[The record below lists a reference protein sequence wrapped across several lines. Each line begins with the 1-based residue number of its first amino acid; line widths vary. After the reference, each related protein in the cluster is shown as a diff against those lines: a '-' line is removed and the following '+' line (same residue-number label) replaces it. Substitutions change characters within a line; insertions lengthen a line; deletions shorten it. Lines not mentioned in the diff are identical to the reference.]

1 MMVGAAPF
9 ATPTGSLPDMRR
21 ALIVLAC
28 FAVVAVA
35 CDGGDDDS
43 SKTKSQPATTTEPS
57 TTEAPS
63 TAPADL
69 NAAAVTLTP
78 VTQVEAPTAMA
89 VRDGESTL
97 YVAEQVGRVLGVR
110 DGTLDQQPVLD
121 ISDGVQSGGEQGLL
135 GIAFSPDGSKLYVHY
150 SDETNNGDNQVDEY
164 TMQDGVAD
172 PGSRRAIITI
182 ETLQANHNGGQLAFG
197 PDDFLYIAL
206 GDGGGA
212 ADEGA
217 GHAEGGNGQSLD
229 TLLGKILRIDPTAS
243 GDQAYTIPSDNPFA
257 SAGGRPE
264 IWAYGLRN
272 PWRFSFDRET
282 GDLWLGD
289 VGQNAWEE
297 VDFMPAGEGAGANY
311 GWARYE
317 GNHPFSGDEIS
328 GTVPAIFEYPNPD
341 EGCSV
346 TGGFVYRGTRIP
358 NLVGA
363 YVFADYCQGDVR
375 ALTQDNGE
383 VAVER
388 FLDVNAA
395 NIAAFGQDNDGELY
409 VLSQGDGLLRIDPAS

>member
-1 MMVGAAPF
+1 MAG
-9 ATPTGSLPDMRR
+9 L
-21 ALIVLAC
+21 AL
-28 FAVVAVA
+28 FAVA
-35 CDGGDDDS
+35 CDGGGGDDS
-43 SKTKSQPATTTEPS
+43 SKPKTQPATTEPS
-57 TTEAPS
+57 TTEA

-69 NAAAVTLTP
+69 DAAAVTLTP
-78 VTQVEAPTAMA
+78 VAQVEAPTAMA
-89 VRDGESTL
+89 VRDDHPPL
-97 YVAEQVGRVLGVR
+97 YVAEQVGRVRVIIDGVLR
-110 DGTLDQQPVLD
+110 EEPTLD
-121 ISDGVQSGGEQGLL
+121 ISDRTQSGGEEGLL
-135 GIAFSPDGSKLYVHY
+135 GIAFSPDGTKLYVHY
-150 SDETNNGDNQVDEY
+150 SDATNNGDNQVDEY
-164 TMQDGVAD
+164 TMQGDTAD
-172 PGSRRAIITI
+172 PGSRRPIITV

-197 PDDFLYIAL
+197 PDDLLYIAL

-212 ADEGA
+212 ADNGE
-217 GHAEGGNGQSLD
+217 GHAPGGNGQSLD
-229 TLLGKILRIDPTAS
+229 TLLGKILRIDPNPS
-243 GDQAYTIPSDNPFA
+243 GDMPYTIPADNPFA
-257 SAGGRPE
+257 SGGGRPE

-282 GDLWLGD
+282 GDLWIGD
-289 VGQNAWEE
+289 VGQNAYEE
-297 VDFMPAGEGAGANY
+297 VDFVPAGQGAGANY

-341 EGCSV
+341 QGCSV

-375 ALTQDNGE
+375 ALTQENGE

-409 VLSQGDGLLRIDPAS
+409 VLSQGDGLLRIDPA